1 MYCFLRVVEIRIVKS
16 GAQHSSRRFWD
27 EWTLKRSESGK
38 NTHSTK
44 AQFFEKE
51 KVDDFFCQIIAFY
64 WIFLENTVYDTKNF
78 VIEVGCPYFSSPGWE
93 EVLILKPYFTH
104 PQKCA
109 LFGGANWG
117 CTRVQ
122 KVVHLDFENWGV
134 RKNDKTVLLSIVG
147 ANYDSFLNKKNQIK
161 HNLTIYI

>member
-1 MYCFLRVVEIRIVKS
+1 M
-16 GAQHSSRRFWD
+16 
-27 EWTLKRSESGK
+27 
-38 NTHSTK
+38 
-44 AQFFEKE
+44 
-51 KVDDFFCQIIAFY
+51 
-64 WIFLENTVYDTKNF
+64 
-78 VIEVGCPYFSSPGWE
+78 GCPYFSSPGWE

-147 ANYDSFLNKKNQIK
+147 ANYDSFLNKKKSNKTQLNNLHIK
-161 HNLTIYI
+161 KEFSATNISEYRVPNLNMSFERNVQVWNTVSAFFEQEAAYENFLTRGSLLNKFIFFF